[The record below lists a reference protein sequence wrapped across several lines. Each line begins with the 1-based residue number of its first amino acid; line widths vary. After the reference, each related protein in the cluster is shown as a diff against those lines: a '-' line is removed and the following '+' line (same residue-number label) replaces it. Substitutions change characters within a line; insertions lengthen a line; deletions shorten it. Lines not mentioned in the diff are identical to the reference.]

1 MKTAIAV
8 TFRQTAAAVVEKTAA
23 AHREYGLGGVAS
35 RVCHRAAAPI
45 VKWGGI
51 SFFERH
57 LNATEGPAS
66 PAASGVF
73 IRQLSIAEL
82 DEMLEGGDPDQD
94 ALALAARF
102 RRGERAFGAFDA
114 SGRLCHVRWVSTSRV
129 YVPEID
135 RDIVLRPREA
145 YFYNGY
151 TRPDARRRGID
162 GLVRNAI
169 FATLRSEGFITACS
183 YVRLDNPAGLRAAS
197 RWQRAVGTVR
207 YITLQR
213 CKPFVIGTSAAGLPE
228 LKEPAGPGE
237 AQTAR
242 VEAWRAWFTSW
253 IGEPLSKRST
263 GCAALHEAA
272 FESSAAFIERSL
284 ELSQVD
290 TVLDVGCD
298 SAMITRL
305 IAPHARRVLGIDFIH
320 GMLRDTNKLQLA
332 VADGTAPW
340 FVTADA
346 CRLPIR
352 SDTFKKVY
360 CSAMLHTLPTREHG
374 LSAIEELVRVTT
386 HGGTVLIASVPDA
399 SKRFASRVDIWK
411 RARAI
416 EKVTLPV
423 RWLMPAGVK
432 RLAREMLRLP
442 ATGLPEFLDYDLRGL
457 ARSLEARGMR
467 CEVRDFPTDYWSGEF
482 RTSRSNL
489 LIFIPTGGDKRW

>member
-51 SFFERH
+51 SFFKRR
-57 LNATEGPAS
+57 LDGTVAPAS
-66 PAASGVF
+66 PSPAGVF
-73 IRQLSIAEL
+73 IRQLSISEL
-82 DEMLEGGDPDQD
+82 DAILEGGDPDQD
-94 ALALAARF
+94 ALALAERF
-102 RRGERAFGAFDA
+102 RRGERAFGAIDA
-114 SGRLCHVRWVSTSRV
+114 TGRLCHVRWVSTGRV
-129 YVPEID
+129 HIPEIH
-135 RDIVLRPREA
+135 RDILLRPGEA

-162 GLVRNAI
+162 SLVRHAI
-169 FATLRSEGFITACS
+169 FDVLRSEGFTTACS
-183 YVRLDNPAGLRAAS
+183 YVRGDNPAGLRAAS
-197 RWQRAVGTVR
+197 RWQRPAGTVR
-207 YITLQR
+207 YVTLHR
-213 CKPFVIGTSAAGLPE
+213 CKPLLIGTSTTGLPE
-228 LKEPAGPGE
+228 LTEPAGTRE
-237 AQTAR
+237 VQTAR

-263 GCAALHEAA
+263 GCAALNEAA
-272 FESSAAFIERSL
+272 FESSAAFIEKSL
-284 ELSQVD
+284 ALSQVD

-320 GMLRDTNKLQLA
+320 DMLRDTNTLRLA

-346 CRLPIR
+346 CRLPVR
-352 SDTFKKVY
+352 SGTFKKVY

-374 LSAIEELVRVTT
+374 LSAIEELVRVASP
-386 HGGTVLIASVPDA
+386 GGIVLIASVPDA
-399 SKRFASRVDIWK
+399 SKRFASRIDIWK

-423 RWLMPAGVK
+423 RWLVPTGIK
-432 RLAREMLRLP
+432 RLSRRMLRLP
-442 ATGLPEFLDYDLRGL
+442 ATGLPEFLDYDLQGV
-457 ARSLEARGMR
+457 ARSFEARGLR

-482 RTSRSNL
+482 TTSRSNL
-489 LIFIPTGGDKRW
+489 LIFIPHVLSG